1 MLLRCR
7 GPAVGRAA
15 CAALS
20 RGPRGLAVRAAA
32 LDHVCVCVTDIEAS
46 IGWYREVLG
55 LTLRHGDEPHFY
67 PSSEGSPAFLTPD
80 GDERGGGVALLQLD
94 DPTRRISDHRG
105 AHFALRVDQAEFSRA
120 AQGSLKS
127 MLEEHRVHSEQS
139 ISIEEFDYG
148 IQRSLFFSDPDGN
161 IVELASWGY

>member
-1 MLLRCR
+1 MLLR
-7 GPAVGRAA
+7 AVRT
-15 CAALS
+15 ALS
-20 RGPRGLAVRAAA
+20 RAAAPRGSRGLAVRTVA

-46 IGWYREVLG
+46 IGWYRGVLG
-55 LTLRHGDEPHFY
+55 LNLRHGDEPHFY
-67 PSSEGSPAFLTPD
+67 PNCASAPAFLTPD
-80 GDERGGGVALLQLD
+80 DDDDESGGGVALLQLD

-105 AHFALRVDQAEFSRA
+105 AHFALRVDQAEFLRA

-127 MLEEHRVHSEQS
+127 MLEEHRVHSQQS
-139 ISIEEFDYG
+139 IGIEQFDYG